1 MAEKKQRWVKLGAFW
16 KGKKQG
22 VLTGEADGLLGV
34 MLNGRR
40 LIITENDR
48 KESESHPDF
57 IMSIAPA
64 DDEENSAQS
73 NNTQSNNTNW

>member
-16 KGKKQG
+16 KGKRQG
-22 VLTGEADGLLGV
+22 VLTGEADGILGI

-40 LIITENDR
+40 LVMTENDR

-57 IMSIAPA
+57 ILSVAPA
-64 DDEENSAQS
+64 DEDEGHNQS
-73 NNTQSNNTNW
+73 NNNQSNTSW